1 MSSQNSS
8 DAEDRSRIDLAKNGD
23 TEALDYFFQ
32 KYQPIMYWKAT
43 QYFLQGAER
52 DDLLQEAMIGLF
64 KAIRDFSP
72 DKEASFRTFAE
83 ICINRQLLSAVKRSA
98 RQKNQPLNQSLSLDT
113 PMTEEHGLDW
123 TLLDVISEQAAQTPE
138 DYLLKSEDRID
149 IAERLE
155 KVTSPFEKEVL
166 RCYLEGKSYQE
177 MSDHFGKNIK
187 AIDNALQRIKK
198 KMGAQFD

>member
-155 KVTSPFEKEVL
+155 KVTSSFEKEVL

-177 MSDHFGKNIK
+177 MADHFGKNIK